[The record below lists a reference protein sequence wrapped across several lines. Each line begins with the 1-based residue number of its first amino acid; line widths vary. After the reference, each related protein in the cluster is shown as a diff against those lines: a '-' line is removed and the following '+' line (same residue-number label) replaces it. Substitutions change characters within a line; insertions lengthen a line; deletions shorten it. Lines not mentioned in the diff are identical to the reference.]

1 MDYQF
6 REIRKGERADVLDFA
21 KAQGC
26 TPEPKT
32 LRHNL
37 SLVAKADG
45 ELVAAA
51 LCLEQEHTRFVVEV
65 IHGEGVDEA
74 LITELADRCL
84 RKVQSQGIA
93 SAKLHSPLEASIQRL
108 WRQTNWL
115 DRIEETPPPPPEVI
129 PESAVDISSV
139 DSASPQAA

>member
-6 REIRKGERADVLDFA
+6 REIRKGERADVLEFA
-21 KAQGC
+21 KSQGC
-26 TPEPKT
+26 TLDPET

-37 SLVAKADG
+37 SLVAKAEG
-45 ELVAAA
+45 EVVAAA
-51 LCLEQEHTRFVVEV
+51 LCLEQEHARFVIEIV
-65 IHGEGVDEA
+65 HTEGLDEA

-93 SAKLHSPLEASIQRL
+93 SAKLQSPLEASTKRL

-115 DRIEETPPPPPEVI
+115 DRIQETPPPTPEVI
-129 PESAVDISSV
+129 PEVAAAVSSA
-139 DSASPQAA
+139 DSATPQAA